1 MVPGGL
7 SDHSAPARRNE
18 SEVESSQSKEH
29 CNKVSRSL
37 LSNLQTNHYLPLS
50 LSLSLSLSTHPCHFN
65 ILSIRQQASGVLQG
79 IRSRTAKSF
88 ICVCVDLIRFDV
100 GEDLFAF
107 DPGLSQFQYDLT
119 NKRQEKGNPVNIK

>member
-37 LSNLQTNHYLPLS
+37 LSYLQTNHYLP

-65 ILSIRQQASGVLQG
+65 ILSIRQQASGVLLG

-119 NKRQEKGNPVNIK
+119 NKRQEKGNPVNIQ